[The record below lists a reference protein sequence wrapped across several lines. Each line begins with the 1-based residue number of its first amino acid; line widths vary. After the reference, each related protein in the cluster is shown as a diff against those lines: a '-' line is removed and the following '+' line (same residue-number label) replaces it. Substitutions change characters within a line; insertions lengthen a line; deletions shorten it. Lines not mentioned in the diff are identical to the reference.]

1 MTRLSVRVRLPKRLL
16 DIPAGKAQ
24 IKKSLDDLA
33 TEAKGMFAE
42 TTSTWKNKPAINVE
56 SVGNKRIIRIEGK
69 IYGYVDKG
77 TPPHP
82 IYPRR
87 ARVLAWPGGF
97 RAKTRP
103 NVIGSSGGGSGGKM
117 VFAKY
122 VLKHPG
128 TKARNFSVVIRERIE
143 KRLEAEAVKILKAYK
158 VK

>member
-1 MTRLSVRVRLPKRLL
+1 MTRLSVRVKLPKRLF
-16 DIPAGKAQ
+16 DIPSGKAQ

-33 TEAKGMFAE
+33 AEAKGMFGE
-42 TTSTWKNKPAINVE
+42 TTATWKNKPAINVE

-87 ARVLAWPGGF
+87 ARVLSFRGGYK
-97 RAKTRP
+97 AKTRP
-103 NVIGSSGGGSGGKM
+103 GVIGASGGGASGAR
-117 VFAKY
+117 VFAK
-122 VLKHPG
+122 VVRHPG
-128 TKARNFSVVIRERIE
+128 NAPRNFSVVIRERIE